1 MIKPLISFKS
11 NVYFFTSPLKK
22 KKKTK
27 TDYLQN
33 VFLKQGLDVNYHFWS
48 SVHDMFHFCLFPYF

>member
-11 NVYFFTSPLKK
+11 NLYFFTSPLKK
-22 KKKTK
+22 TTK

-33 VFLKQGLDVNYHFWS
+33 VFSKQGLDVNYHFWS
-48 SVHDMFHFCLFPYF
+48 SVHNMFHLCLSLYF